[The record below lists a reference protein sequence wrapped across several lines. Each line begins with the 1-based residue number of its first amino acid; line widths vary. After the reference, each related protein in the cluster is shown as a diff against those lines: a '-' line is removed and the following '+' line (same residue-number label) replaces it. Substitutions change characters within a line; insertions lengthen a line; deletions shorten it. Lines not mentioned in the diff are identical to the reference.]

1 MWSVM
6 KEILGKMHQ
15 HDKSKLPRKRF
26 VVKKYSTL
34 ETETNFS
41 QKLVHHFQDRFFLQ

>member
-26 VVKKYSTL
+26 VVKKYITL
-34 ETETNFS
+34 ETEMNFS